1 MSSSLSSGERAAL
14 VSELTCPVCLQLYS
28 QPVLLRCGHSFCLGC
43 IQGAWS
49 VQSAPSEPPKSP
61 PGAPANRRA
70 ARYACPE
77 CRDEYERKPILQKNL
92 KLFSVAERLRESLSR
107 AAAAG
112 LRCDCCPKGDEAE
125 AVSTCLKCEI
135 SLCATHERPHRER
148 EAFANHPLVSPA
160 TRLHD
165 ATCARHGQPMRRYCA
180 RSRSCVCAACERDG
194 REHAGHEHADIASA
208 SGDVR
213 AELTALLERLALRE
227 RTLSAVSAQL
237 SDSSRTL
244 QDRVLEARGA
254 ATQSA
259 ESARRALDAEERA
272 ALALAA
278 RAEARALARNAAQAA
293 RAQRRLQRAR
303 RASAA
308 AHATL
313 ALGSDIA
320 TLKAAAVIHKSL
332 LGAAAPD
339 AAVGSPGAGTAAGAG
354 DEDDEEEEECSD
366 SEGRFESELRTG
378 AARARL
384 LDSLLAHAQR
394 VLAVFDV
401 RMLRRY
407 GCPLT
412 FDSNSA
418 HPRLLVSPDGR
429 CVSQRGRRDA
439 APPQPTAFDVWPQL
453 LSREPLAGPGRREGP
468 SYWEVGVHGA
478 QNWRVGVARGDSP
491 RRGASAD
498 VCLGANA
505 LSWCL
510 ALTEGEL
517 SAWHDN
523 RQTLLAPVAV
533 PAATP
538 AEDARWAGD
547 AVALAMA
554 DAGCR
559 GTWDLRA
566 HVWECGA
573 GAGKG
578 KAAADLSPPTAAPAS
593 ALAAVAPSSG
603 LRRVGVLLDLADARL
618 AFYDAECGAELHSF
632 RMAGDHEGL
641 KGPEGRMHAAAGL
654 WDVGSCLT
662 LYVPLRETK

>member
-112 LRCDCCPKGDEAE
+112 LRCDCCPK
-125 AVSTCLKCEI
+125 
-135 SLCATHERPHRER
+135 
-148 EAFANHPLVSPA
+148 
-160 TRLHD
+160 
-165 ATCARHGQPMRRYCA
+165 
-180 RSRSCVCAACERDG
+180 RDG

-213 AELTALLERLALRE
+213 VR
-227 RTLSAVSAQL
+227 
-237 SDSSRTL
+237 D
-244 QDRVLEARGA
+244 GG
-254 ATQSA
+254 
-259 ESARRALDAEERA
+259 
-272 ALALAA
+272 A
-278 RAEARALARNAAQAA
+278 RARVPCRVRVCRVSCRVCRVPCRNVRQKNVNIIFEHSFLLADKQNRSERFCPLDNLISFDVFRAV
-293 RAQRRLQRAR
+293 
-303 RASAA
+303 
-308 AHATL
+308 
-313 ALGSDIA
+313 GE
-320 TLKAAAVIHKSL
+320 
-332 LGAAAPD
+332 
-339 AAVGSPGAGTAAGAG
+339 VGSPGAGTAAGAG

-401 RMLRRY
+401 RMLRRCESLRIINVIIVTAIVIVVFNSPD